1 MVNAGQGTG
10 QPRLPQAPLGSFP
23 CSLWA
28 LCPLASA
35 KLSTELGQGTGT
47 KEPSCLVPSRFWG
60 QSRCG
65 GTWQQRFFLHLLP
78 RPGGRLAGR
87 AHLPC
92 QTGTR
97 CSLSSSGDPAL
108 AQMVYYPLAGTL
120 CPAQQCLFLHPLTC
134 WDHGQGDQVL
144 GSRPPPPSHLPW
156 PPCQPQRG
164 GGLASSLSF
173 LLWRA
178 RASPFPCQHR
188 AGEFLP
194 HFSQMLLPLAQASA
208 CISLSVVCWDP
219 GSQRNWKSSQVDK
232 SLRKGVS
239 FNPKPTSMNLSG

>member
-1 MVNAGQGTG
+1 MLGRGQASPGF
-10 QPRLPQAPLGSFP
+10 PRLPLAHSPARCGLFALWPLPSSARSLARAQGQRSRPASSPAGSGDKAGAGEHGSSVFSCISCHGQVGGWQGEHTFPARLAPGARSAARVTLHWHRWFITHWQAPS
-23 CSLWA
+23 A
-28 LCPLASA
+28 L
-35 KLSTELGQGTGT
+35 
-47 KEPSCLVPSRFWG
+47 
-60 QSRCG
+60 
-65 GTWQQRFFLHLLP
+65 
-78 RPGGRLAGR
+78 
-87 AHLPC
+87 
-92 QTGTR
+92 
-97 CSLSSSGDPAL
+97 LSSASSSTLSPAGIT
-108 AQMVYYPLAGTL
+108 A
-120 CPAQQCLFLHPLTC
+120 
-134 WDHGQGDQVL
+134 
-144 GSRPPPPSHLPW
+144 REPPPPSHLPW

-178 RASPFPCQHR
+178 RASPFPCQDR